1 MWPASTMRRVVTR
14 VSHRRFGKPN
24 TVEAFRAVQLKI
36 TTHRIAAAAP
46 MIISYLLSSGSLA
59 AASLAQLA
67 TFAILARALGPAEF
81 GLFVQISAITA
92 IAVQICGLGAS
103 DCLLR
108 RVSREPASY
117 PSLVGHNL
125 VLIGLT
131 GVVLVAGGAAAMS
144 TWAPFYSN
152 ADIGVGTIALLFFT
166 NVVLVRLI
174 VLVETVFLSLGR
186 YRSANRSVVG
196 FAFARTITATLACIV
211 FGTSSLWQWAIWQ
224 AGAHLLYA
232 LVGAAWLRPL
242 GRPRLTILREE
253 LRPGMLFSSQF
264 VVRAI
269 RSNVDLFVIGLFA
282 PIQTVGSYG
291 VARRIMD
298 SSYLSIDAFNR
309 LVYPRFARASR
320 EGLHFA
326 LPAARHAL
334 IAALGLGIVTFLG
347 LFVLAPYLPLLF
359 GRDYHDLALFV
370 RALSGTIVL
379 VAAWAVAI
387 DLLGASGR
395 QGVRAMILNGT
406 NILGSG
412 LIAGATWIAAPVGTF
427 VALYLIEGSV
437 VISAWLVLLSLSRR
451 SRQELP
457 ASIAGTMS
465 HALSS

>member
-1 MWPASTMRRVVTR
+1 V
-14 VSHRRFGKPN
+14 H
-24 TVEAFRAVQLKI
+24 LKI
-36 TTHRIAAAAP
+36 ATRKISTVAP
-46 MIISYLLSSGSLA
+46 MIVSYLLSSGSLA

-67 TFAILARALGPAEF
+67 TFAILARALGPSEF

-117 PSLVGHNL
+117 PGLLGHNL

-131 GVVLVAGGAAAMS
+131 GAVLVACGVAIMS
-144 TWAPFYSN
+144 SWAPFYSH
-152 ADIGVGTIALLFFT
+152 ADIDVGTVALLFFS
-166 NVVLVRLI
+166 NVVLIRVIL
-174 VLVETVFLSLGR
+174 LVETVFLSLGR

-196 FAFARTITATLACIV
+196 FAFARTATATLACLV
-211 FGTSSLWQWAIWQ
+211 FGTSSLSHWAIWQ
-224 AGAHLLYA
+224 AGGHLLYA

-242 GRPRLTILREE
+242 GRPRLVILREE
-253 LRPGMLFSSQF
+253 LRPGTLFSSQF

-309 LVYPRFARASR
+309 LIYPRFARASR
-320 EGLHFA
+320 DGLHLA
-326 LPAARHAL
+326 LPAAKHAL
-334 IAALGLGIVTFLG
+334 VAALALGMATFLA

-359 GRDYHDLALFV
+359 GRDYRDLAFFV

-387 DLLGASGR
+387 DLLGAAGR
-395 QGVRAMILNGT
+395 QGARALIMNGT
-406 NILGSG
+406 NIVGSG
-412 LIAGATWIAAPVGTF
+412 LIAAATWLAAPIGTF
-427 VALYLIEGSV
+427 VALYVIEGSV
-437 VISAWLVLLSLSRR
+437 VISAWLVLFRLSRR
-451 SRQELP
+451 SRRDVS
-457 ASIAGTMS
+457 ASIAGMMS
-465 HALSS
+465 QPLSP

>member
-1 MWPASTMRRVVTR
+1 
-14 VSHRRFGKPN
+14 
-24 TVEAFRAVQLKI
+24 VQLKV
-36 TTHRIAAAAP
+36 TTQKISAAAP
-46 MIISYLLSSGSLA
+46 MILSYLLSSGSLA

-108 RVSREPASY
+108 RVSRDPASY
-117 PSLVGHNL
+117 PILLGHNL

-131 GVVLVAGGAAAMS
+131 GAVLVVGGVALMLS
-144 TWAPFYSN
+144 WAPFRSYAEIDVVTVS
-152 ADIGVGTIALLFFT
+152 LLFFT
-166 NVVLVRLI
+166 NVVLVRVI

-196 FAFARTITATLACIV
+196 FALARTATAILACTV
-211 FGTSSLWQWAIWQ
+211 FGASSLAQWALWQ
-224 AGAHLLYA
+224 TAGHLLYA
-232 LVGAAWLRPL
+232 LVGAMWLWPL
-242 GRPRLTILREE
+242 GRPRFTILRKE
-253 LRPGMLFSSQF
+253 LRPGALFSSQF

-269 RSNVDLFVIGLFA
+269 RANVDLFVIGLFA

-309 LVYPRFARASR
+309 LIYPRFARASR
-320 EGLHFA
+320 DGLHFA
-326 LPAARHAL
+326 LPAAKRAL
-334 IAALGLGIVTFLG
+334 VAALGLGIVTFLV

-359 GRDYHDLALFV
+359 GRDYHDLAFFV

-379 VAAWAVAI
+379 VAAWAVAV

-395 QGVRAMILNGT
+395 QGARALIMNGT
-406 NILGSG
+406 NIVGSG
-412 LIAGATWIAAPVGTF
+412 LIAAATWLAAPIGTLL
-427 VALYLIEGSV
+427 ALYVIEGSM
-437 VISAWLVLLSLSRR
+437 VISAWLVLLRLSRR
-451 SRQELP
+451 SRRDVSAP
-457 ASIAGTMS
+457 IAGTMS
-465 HALSS
+465 QLASP